1 MDQSDSDI
9 DDIRWQQRLQNYL
22 RALDQLKHAVELSHT
37 RPLTELEQQGLIQA
51 FDFTHELAW
60 NVMKDYLQ
68 SLGQAQLMASRDS
81 TCAAFKA
88 GLIHEG
94 ETWMDMILSR
104 NLSSHTYN
112 QDTANLISSRASE
125 RYLPLLLAFGQK
137 MRDIQHA
144 SGA

>member
-9 DDIRWQQRLQNYL
+9 DDIRWQQRLQNFL
-22 RALDQLKHAVELSHT
+22 RALDRLKHAVELSRT

-51 FDFTHELAW
+51 FEFTHELAW

-68 SLGQAQLMASRDS
+68 SLGQAQLMASRDA
-81 TCAAFKA
+81 TRAAFKA

-112 QDTANLISSRASE
+112 QDTANLISGRASE

-144 SGA
+144 SGV

>member
-1 MDQSDSDI
+1 MDQFDSNA
-9 DDIRWQQRLQNYL
+9 DDIRWQQRLQNYA
-22 RALDQLKHAVELSHT
+22 RALSRLQSAVELSNS
-37 RPLTELEQQGLIQA
+37 RPLTDLEQQGLIQA
-51 FDFTHELAW
+51 FEFTHELAW
-60 NVMKDYLQ
+60 NVMKDYLH
-68 SLGQAQLMASRDS
+68 SLGQTQLMASRDS
-81 TCAAFKA
+81 TRAAFKA

-112 QDTANLISSRASE
+112 QETANLISSRTSE
-125 RYLPLLLAFGQK
+125 RYLPLLMAFGQK

>member
-1 MDQSDSDI
+1 MNKSDSDS

-22 RALDQLKHAVELSHT
+22 RALTRLENAVELGRV

-51 FDFTHELAW
+51 FEFTHELAW
-60 NVMKDYLQ
+60 NVMKDYLESQ
-68 SLGQAQLMASRDS
+68 GHAQLMASRD
-81 TCAAFKA
+81 TTRAAFKA

-125 RYLPLLLAFGQK
+125 RYLPLMLALGQN
-137 MRDIQHA
+137 MQNIQHA

>member
-1 MDQSDSDI
+1 MNQSDSDI

-22 RALDQLKHAVELSHT
+22 RALDRLKNAVELSQA
-37 RPLTELEQQGLIQA
+37 RPLTDLEQQGLIQA
-51 FDFTHELAW
+51 FEFTHELAW

-68 SLGQAQLMASRDS
+68 SLGHAPLMASRDA
-81 TCAAFKA
+81 TRAAFKA

-144 SGA
+144 SGD